1 MRMNPEEFKVQME
14 ERTLTFAVDVLD
26 FLDELPNRQV
36 LKVVVFQLSKSAS
49 SIGANYRESNR
60 AESREDFVHKLGIVV
75 KEANETVY
83 WFGILAR
90 LKCVSLNQRDKMNPL
105 AIEAK
110 ELYSLFQSISR
121 SARAIKTI
129 AK

>member
-1 MRMNPEEFKVQME
+1 MRMKPEEFKVQME
-14 ERTLTFAVDVLD
+14 ERTLTFAVNVLD

-36 LKVVVFQLSKSAS
+36 LKVIVFQLAKSAS
-49 SIGANYRESNR
+49 SIGANYRETNR
-60 AESREDFVHKLGIVV
+60 AAFRDDFVHKLGIVV

-90 LKCVSLNQRDKMNPL
+90 LKCVTLKQRNEMIPLLN
-105 AIEAK
+105 ESK

-121 SARAIKTI
+121 SARTNSKITQ
-129 AK
+129 